1 MKRKQRSNSNTKP
14 AKSRVGNKSKSAFT
28 LIELLVAIACGAIL
42 LASVTLSSYLLF
54 RLNDEVVQSSSLNY
68 KLSTLSDAVRQNVT
82 SASDEDGFRYDDE
95 AESLY
100 FNDKL
105 ILDGVQVKS
114 GGGFLYEEGGFL
126 YFRLLF
132 EDEKNREKEVRILIG
147 PVSS

>member
-1 MKRKQRSNSNTKP
+1 MKRTSRADSGTKNSLRIK
-14 AKSRVGNKSKSAFT
+14 NKSKSAFT
-28 LIELLVAIACGAIL
+28 LMELLVAIACGAIL
-42 LASVTLSSYLLF
+42 LASVTLSSYLIF
-54 RLNDEVVQSSSLNY
+54 RLNDEAVQSSSLNY

-82 SASDEDGFRYDDE
+82 SMSDESGFRYDGE

-105 ILDGVQVKS
+105 ILDGVKVKS
-114 GGGFLYEEGGFL
+114 DGGFLYEESGFL